1 MAQTYEFTLD
11 RAQKTRDAQD
21 EIKAKWLW
29 SEKTLAQWD
38 ADIAALTGQNETLAT
53 TTAAMLAKRGETDT
67 ALDKLD
73 QWTGE
78 GLTLMRLR
86 LRNDPEQLATLDTL
100 TADGTSRAN
109 KLTEALDWENA
120 WAKIDSTFAPT
131 TENNFAAFQ
140 ALRKQCLKLVG
151 EYGAAETKV
160 TSDNTKLT
168 QLKAQM
174 EDDNQAWYK
183 AATKLFKPGTPEG
196 DMIRSSVPTTTSS
209 PSAAPAPPAP
219 PAAKPPGA

>member
-21 EIKAKWLW
+21 EIKSKWLW
-29 SEKTLAQWD
+29 SEKTLDEWD
-38 ADIAALTGQNETLAT
+38 SSIAALEKQNETLAA

-67 ALDKLD
+67 ALDNLD
-73 QWTGE
+73 RWTGE
-78 GLTLMRLR
+78 GLTLMRLH
-86 LRNDPEQLATLDTL
+86 LRNKPEQLATLDTL

-109 KLTEALDWENA
+109 KLKEALDWENA
-120 WAKIDSTFAPT
+120 WAKIDSTFTPT

-140 ALRKQCLKLVG
+140 ALRKQCIKLVG
-151 EYGAAETKV
+151 EYAAAETKV

-183 AATKLFKPGTPEG
+183 AAAKVCKPGTPEG
-196 DMIRSSVPTTTSS
+196 DLIRKSVPTTTTGG
-209 PSAAPAPPAP
+209 PATPPAP
-219 PAAKPPGA
+219 PTPPTPPVKP

>member
-1 MAQTYEFTLD
+1 MAQTYEFTLN

-38 ADIAALTGQNETLAT
+38 ADIAALKAQNETLAT
-53 TTAAMLAKRGETDT
+53 TTAAMLDKRAETDT

-73 QWTGE
+73 GWTGE

-86 LRNDPEQLATLDTL
+86 LRNDAEQLASLDTL

-109 KLTEALDWENA
+109 KLKEALDWENA
-120 WAKIDSTFAPT
+120 WSKIDFTFTPT
-131 TENNFAAFQ
+131 VENNFAAFQ
-140 ALRKQCLKLVG
+140 ALRKQCIQLV
-151 EYGAAETKV
+151 AAYATSETKV

-168 QLKAQM
+168 TLKAQM

-183 AATKLFKPGTPEG
+183 AATKVFKPGTPEG
-196 DMIRSSVPTTTSS
+196 DMIRSSVPTTTSGGS
-209 PSAAPAPPAP
+209 QATPPIPTP
-219 PAAKPPGA
+219 PTPPRP